1 MTVQTSLGKMTTR
14 VDTKENNSFMKNR
27 WSQNEDLMQQ
37 IEVLVR
43 QADKQIKISGSVQNP
58 IDVTFCKER
67 CSDRDESS
75 VKKTKSAQNLRL
87 S

>member
-14 VDTKENNSFMKNR
+14 VDTKENNSFVKNR
-27 WSQNEDLMQQ
+27 RSQDDDLMQQ

-43 QADKQIKISGSVQNP
+43 QADEQLKISGSVQNP

-67 CSDRDESS
+67 RSD
-75 VKKTKSAQNLRL
+75 
-87 S
+87 